1 MEIRSTT
8 TDILVILTVSSGS
21 LWRLSTMHTDRYGP
35 KLECIAS
42 TLDTLMHK
50 ITLVPNPEFAQ
61 RLQFTGNPAF
71 IMVKHSFLIYIYING
86 FHQRKT
92 VKPAQLSQL

>member
-21 LWRLSTMHTDRYGP
+21 LWRLSTMYPDRYGP

-50 ITLVPNPEFAQ
+50 ITMVPNPELSPKTTIYRKPCICNGQTQLF
-61 RLQFTGNPAF
+61 
-71 IMVKHSFLIYIYING
+71 HIYIDFI
-86 FHQRKT
+86 KE
-92 VKPAQLSQL
+92 KM